1 MVNMF
6 SFFVFS
12 MSLCAITKAA
22 PSLLSDRDPMMS
34 APDILEISDYNT
46 DIQDHSESSE
56 DFDEPLEFVQAFEDR
71 DDIQESGEIL
81 EDIPILTSISQDEE
95 LIEEVSESDSLLE
108 AVEIIEE
115 APISTLLPQTEEM
128 KDEDLPQVENYRVS
142 PLDQQGDH
150 YQGLQDQVK
159 LTEEAYGAKVGLY
172 SNDNGY
178 GQRSIQCHDEERV
191 QFVDKC
197 VPYQEETCYTQ
208 VQETC
213 EMETFSNCTGVIA
226 NMAERKC
233 FAVKELVCG
242 LQEEVSF
249 YTLQEEYMVQVCST
263 TKERVCDTTF
273 EIDLTTRDDFQC
285 TDLEFGECEEAESV
299 LNDVTCRN
307 TVEFQCRK
315 EKPGDGS
322 YGKKTV
328 CERIPR
334 QNCYDTPRTVRQ
346 ELCRPRI
353 QRYCQKF
360 TNPFP
365 QTLEKQNCHFE
376 PKKICELEIRSRP
389 RKARRY
395 SYTQECHPVSRQ
407 LCDTISCKE
416 LVPDCVQMERPRC
429 EHVPIK
435 SCSKED
441 KQYCYKE
448 EVVTMER
455 VCDRKFKSES
465 L

>member
-1 MVNMF
+1 MF
-6 SFFVFS
+6 SFILIS
-12 MSLCAITKAA
+12 MILCVITKAA
-22 PSLLSDRDPMMS
+22 PPLLSADRDPVMNS
-34 APDILEISDYNT
+34 PHILEFFQDDT
-46 DIQDHSESSE
+46 DVQDHLESSE
-56 DFDEPLEFVQAFEDR
+56 DYEEPLEFVQAFEDQ
-71 DDIQESGEIL
+71 DEIQDSAKIL
-81 EDIPILTSISQDEE
+81 DVPVLTSLSQDEE
-95 LIEEVSESDSLLE
+95 LIEEVSKSDSVLE
-108 AVEIIEE
+108 AVEILEE
-115 APISTLLPQTEEM
+115 ARISNPLPEAEEM

-142 PLDQQGDH
+142 PLDPQGDH
-150 YQGLQDQVK
+150 YQGLQDEVK
-159 LTEEAYGAKVGLY
+159 LSEEAYEAKVGLY

-178 GQRSIQCHDEERV
+178 GQRSIECHDEERV

-233 FAVKELVCG
+233 FTVKELVCG
-242 LQEEVSF
+242 LQEDVSF

-263 TKERVCDTTF
+263 LKERICDTTF
-273 EIDLTTRDDFQC
+273 QIDLTTRDDFQC
-285 TDLEFGECEEAESV
+285 TNLEYGECEEAESV
-299 LNDVTCRN
+299 LNDVTCKK
-307 TVEFQCRK
+307 TIEFQCRK
-315 EKPGDGS
+315 EKRPFEEG

-328 CERIPR
+328 CEKVPKET
-334 QNCYDTPRTVRQ
+334 CYDTPRTVRQ
-346 ELCRPRI
+346 ELCLPRI

-365 QTLEKQNCHFE
+365 QTREQQNCHFE
-376 PKKICELEIRSRP
+376 PKKVCELETRSRP

-407 LCDTISCKE
+407 LCDTIRCKE

-448 EVVTMER
+448 EVVTKER
-455 VCDRKFKSES
+455 VCDRKFKLES